1 MSEIKTVLSDF
12 VGTLV
17 RYGGGTCAL
26 AIFAASAWAQSGRST
41 PAAGDGARP
50 ADEVPLSE
58 VVVTAQRRE
67 EQLQDVPIS
76 ITVLTGA
83 SLDQSTQ
90 SLTEEIGRVPGIAMV
105 DSNLGGSFISLRG
118 VGSTGTNF
126 AGTNT
131 VGYYLDSVP
140 FGFVRNALTPNAS
153 AYDLERVEVLRGP
166 QGTLY
171 GVNSQNGVIRVLTHD
186 VELDS
191 FAVKYRVAGSGT
203 RDGGFNYRG
212 DAALNVPLI
221 DDKLG
226 MRLVAGYEDFDGWID
241 RPNRKDANDMRRL
254 TLRAK
259 LKARPSDDLTLGM
272 SYWHSGMDSHARP
285 TGFADNTTPVVVDEP
300 MSEDYDI
307 YALQVG
313 YDLGSASLTSV
324 TSWMDYASYSV
335 TDTSYGPGTNLTS
348 SDFRSRVVAQ
358 EINVASTLDG
368 QWRWTAGAIYRD
380 VKDEFTQLSPR
391 YVNPRGTQYNDYSA
405 SYAGFAEITRLMAGN
420 RLELTGGARYF
431 HDRTRTRPFSI
442 LNNANA
448 VLIESRATSS
458 KVSPRVVLT
467 WLPSRDLTFYASYSE
482 GFRGGFPQSPT
493 VKAVAPEFPAVA
505 PDNLLNYEIG
515 SKGTIAGGLIG
526 YDVAVFY
533 IKREDIQQS
542 LSVNAVNGAGAPVR
556 VAAVINGESASGV
569 GTDLGISVRPTR
581 NISFGANYSWND
593 LQLDADIVPA
603 TGGPLYFKGDRPT
616 NSPEHTFSAWFDQQF
631 SIGAYDGHISAS
643 LSYISE
649 REARGLVNGVRVL
662 TTSDETLTSRLSL
675 GLTSPSGWGVSLY
688 VDNLNN
694 YNKTPIPDWFISPSG
709 SNRIRP
715 RTIGLQFDHRL

>member
-1 MSEIKTVLSDF
+1 MASL
-12 VGTLV
+12 
-17 RYGGGTCAL
+17 L
-26 AIFAASAWAQSGRST
+26 AATAWAQSV
-41 PAAGDGARP
+41 PAAPAAATAR
-50 ADEVPLSE
+50 AEDATQLAE
-58 VVVTAQRRE
+58 VVVTAQRRAE
-67 EQLQDVPIS
+67 ALQDVPIS

-140 FGFVRNALTPNAS
+140 FGFIRNALTPNSS
-153 AYDLERVEVLRGP
+153 AFDLERIEVLRGP

-191 FAVKYRVAGSGT
+191 FSLKYRGAVSNT
-203 RDGGFNYRG
+203 EDGGINYRG
-212 DAALNVPLI
+212 DAALNAPLI
-221 DDKLG
+221 DDRLG
-226 MRLVAGYEDFDGWID
+226 VRLVAGYEDFDGWID
-241 RPNRKDANDMRRL
+241 RPNRKDANDLRRV
-254 TLRAK
+254 TLRGK
-259 LKARPSDDLTLGM
+259 LKARPTDELTLGA
-272 SYWHSGMDSHARP
+272 SFWHSGMDSHARP

-307 YALQVG
+307 YAFQVG
-313 YDLGSASLTSV
+313 YEFGGASLTSV
-324 TSWMDYASYSV
+324 TSLMDYASYSV
-335 TDTSYGPGTNLTS
+335 TDASYGPGTNLLS
-348 SDFRSRVVAQ
+348 SDFKSRVVSQ
-358 EINVASTLDG
+358 EVNVASTGDG
-368 QWRWTAGAIYRD
+368 PWRWTGGLIFRD
-380 VKDEFTQLSPR
+380 VKDRFAQLSPR
-391 YVNPRGTQYNDYSA
+391 YVNPRGTQYNDYSS
-405 SYAGFAEITRLMAGN
+405 SYAGFAEITRRMAQG

-431 HDRTRTRPFSI
+431 HDRTRTKPLSI
-442 LNNANA
+442 LNNVNA
-448 VLIESRATSS
+448 VLTESRATSS

-467 WLPSRDLTFYASYSE
+467 WLPGNDLTVYASYSE

-493 VKAVAPEFPAVA
+493 VKAIAPDFPAVA
-505 PDNLLNYEIG
+505 PDNLLNYEVG
-515 SKGTIAGGLIG
+515 SKGVIADGLIS
-526 YDVAVFY
+526 YDAAVFY

-556 VAAVINGESASGV
+556 VAAVINGKSASGI
-569 GTDLGISVRPTR
+569 GAEIGLSFRPTR
-581 NISFGANYSWND
+581 DLSFGANYSWND

-603 TGGPLYFKGDRPT
+603 SGGPLFFKGDRPT
-616 NSPEHTFSAWFDQQF
+616 NSPEETASAWFDQAF
-631 SIGAYDGHISAS
+631 PVGALEGHLSGS

-649 REARGLVNGVRVL
+649 RANRALVNGVRVL
-662 TTSDETLTSRLSL
+662 TTSDDTFTSRASFAVTSPKGWRLSL
-675 GLTSPSGWGVSLY
+675 F

-694 YNKTPIPDWFISPSG
+694 YDKTPIPDLYVSPSG

-715 RTIGLQFDHRL
+715 RTIGLQFEHRL